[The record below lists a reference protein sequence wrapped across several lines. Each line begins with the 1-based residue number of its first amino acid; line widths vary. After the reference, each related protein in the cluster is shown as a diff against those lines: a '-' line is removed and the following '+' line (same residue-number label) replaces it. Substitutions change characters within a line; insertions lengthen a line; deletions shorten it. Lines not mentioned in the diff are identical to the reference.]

1 MFCFLLICQEE
12 TVRLRKNVTQLPSP
26 AEASSASVTTVPSP
40 QQQQQQTA
48 AANMPPVAIA
58 YLVIALICGIII
70 GKFLL

>member
-1 MFCFLLICQEE
+1 M
-12 TVRLRKNVTQLPSP
+12 TQLPSP
-26 AEASSASVTTVPSP
+26 AQASSASVTTVPSP
-40 QQQQQQTA
+40 QQLQQQQTA

>member
-1 MFCFLLICQEE
+1 M
-12 TVRLRKNVTQLPSP
+12 TQLPSP
-26 AEASSASVTTVPSP
+26 AEASTASATAVSSSQ

>member
-1 MFCFLLICQEE
+1 M
-12 TVRLRKNVTQLPSP
+12 TQLPSP
-26 AEASSASVTTVPSP
+26 AEASLASVTTVPSP
-40 QQQQQQTA
+40 QQQQQTA

>member
-1 MFCFLLICQEE
+1 M
-12 TVRLRKNVTQLPSP
+12 TQLPSP

-40 QQQQQQTA
+40 QQQQQQQQTA

>member
-12 TVRLRKNVTQLPSP
+12 TLRLRKNVTQLPSP

-40 QQQQQQTA
+40 QQQQTA

>member
-40 QQQQQQTA
+40 QQQQQTA

>member
-1 MFCFLLICQEE
+1 M
-12 TVRLRKNVTQLPSP
+12 TQLPSP
-26 AEASSASVTTVPSP
+26 AQASSASVTTVLSP
-40 QQQQQQTA
+40 QQQQQQQQTA

>member
-1 MFCFLLICQEE
+1 
-12 TVRLRKNVTQLPSP
+12 VTQLPSP
-26 AEASSASVTTVPSP
+26 AQVSSASVTTVPSP

>member
-1 MFCFLLICQEE
+1 M
-12 TVRLRKNVTQLPSP
+12 TQLPSP
-26 AEASSASVTTVPSP
+26 AEASTASATAVSSSQQQ

>member
-1 MFCFLLICQEE
+1 M
-12 TVRLRKNVTQLPSP
+12 TQVPSP
-26 AEASSASVTTVPSP
+26 AQASSASVTTVPSP
-40 QQQQQQTA
+40 QQQQQQQTA

>member
-1 MFCFLLICQEE
+1 M
-12 TVRLRKNVTQLPSP
+12 TQLPSP
-26 AEASSASVTTVPSP
+26 AEASSASVTTMPSP
-40 QQQQQQTA
+40 QQQQQTA

>member
-1 MFCFLLICQEE
+1 M
-12 TVRLRKNVTQLPSP
+12 TQLPSP
-26 AEASSASVTTVPSP
+26 AQASSASVTTVPSP
-40 QQQQQQTA
+40 QQQQQQQTA